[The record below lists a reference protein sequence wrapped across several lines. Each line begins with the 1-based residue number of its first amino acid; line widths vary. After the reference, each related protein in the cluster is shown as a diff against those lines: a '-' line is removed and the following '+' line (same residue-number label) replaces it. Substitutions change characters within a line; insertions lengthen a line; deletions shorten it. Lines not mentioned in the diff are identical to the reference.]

1 MYEDDAE
8 NFLKLATVLKVILT
22 RSARERDPL
31 ATQELL
37 CDYLRVYAK
46 VSLFLAS
53 WLMPSRTRS
62 LSESP

>member
-37 CDYLRVYAK
+37 RDYLRVYAK
-46 VSLFLAS
+46 FSLILAS
-53 WLMPSRTRS
+53 
-62 LSESP
+62 